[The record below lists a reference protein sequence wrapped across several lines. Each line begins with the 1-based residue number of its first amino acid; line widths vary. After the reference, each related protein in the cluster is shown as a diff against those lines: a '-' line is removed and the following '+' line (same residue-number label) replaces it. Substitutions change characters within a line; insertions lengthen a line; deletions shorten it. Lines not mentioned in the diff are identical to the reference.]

1 MAEPMGKSNGA
12 RRVKVSSQMHLRIPR
27 DLYERYGFGNEAE
40 VVPTA
45 TVVEFRPVKTES
57 ERCADS
63 LEELVSQG
71 MGGEALVRRFRSE
84 SQRQSVAIEYQ
95 PEDTNGDGA

>member
-1 MAEPMGKSNGA
+1 MAEPMGKSNGV

-45 TVVEFRPVKTES
+45 KGVKFRPVKTEG
-57 ERCADS
+57 ERCAD
-63 LEELVSQG
+63 LPEVLASQG
-71 MGGEALVRRFRSE
+71 LGGETLVQRIRSE
-84 SQRQSVAIEYQ
+84 SQRQSIAIEYQ
-95 PEDTNGDGA
+95 SEGHER

>member
-12 RRVKVSSQMHLRIPR
+12 CRVNVSSQVQVRVPR

-45 TVVEFRPVKTES
+45 TVVEFRPVKTEG

-95 PEDTNGDGA
+95 SEGHER